1 MKLVTIINIA
11 VMKKTLKEFSLLA
24 WVWMYSS
31 NVVINTTTYTQ
42 SWHPLVFGK
51 RFVFMETEAKDNLV
65 LKDLA
70 FFLKAL
76 PSDEQPRRSCFT

>member
-1 MKLVTIINIA
+1 MKFVTIINIA

-24 WVWMYSS
+24 WVWMYNS
-31 NVVINTTTYTQ
+31 NVVINRTTYTQ
-42 SWHPLVFGK
+42 SWHPPCVWK
-51 RFVFMETEAKDNLV
+51 KVCFMETEAKDNLV

-76 PSDEQPRRSCFT
+76 PSDEHPRRSCIT